1 MLDQKILLRFINPDR
16 YSEFEVISP
25 YVTTLPFKNNKNKP
39 MSEQYILIKLIDN
52 ERYVE
57 VHNVTYDQIIE
68 HSLNFLC
75 DMLDNY
81 VNPLPFRDCTILN
94 SKIDKIIEKLNE
106 KRINE

>member
-1 MLDQKILLRFINPDR
+1 MLEQK
-16 YSEFEVISP
+16 
-25 YVTTLPFKNNKNKP
+25 
-39 MSEQYILIKLIDN
+39 ILIKLIDD

-57 VHNVTYDQIIE
+57 VHNLTYDQITE
-68 HSLNFLC
+68 QLVDFLC

-94 SKIDKIIEKLNE
+94 SKIDKIIEKINE